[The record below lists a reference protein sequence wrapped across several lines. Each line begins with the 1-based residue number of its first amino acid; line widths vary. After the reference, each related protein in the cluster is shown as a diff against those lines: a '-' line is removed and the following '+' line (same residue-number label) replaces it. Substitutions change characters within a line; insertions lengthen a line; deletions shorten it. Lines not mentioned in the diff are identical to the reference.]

1 MINCQKSTRT
11 FLGGVLM
18 AMTVATVAEAQLGG
32 LIKRKATEAI
42 KGPEK
47 KDEKQAQKSDALPDG
62 VMEITAPVFEGVING
77 LKVEVALRRE
87 FRAELAK
94 LPTQEQ
100 YDQCLSKLVSSEEYQ
115 KIQLRIGNLPENA
128 PAAEKSA
135 TMQKMYT
142 DTEALQKKTCPVT
155 PHDWSEGRKQ
165 QRLTEIRAKAVHAAA
180 PVRNARGDSDQPAE
194 GPFLSSD
201 EWISQ
206 STSAPTEGEFNIH
219 LERLDKLCS
228 LRSEKALPKSGGFKA
243 PGSGDKFWLFTP
255 GELSVMDD
263 TNCKKFEDLYKELR

>member
-1 MINCQKSTRT
+1 MIRSVLYTGLFCLAASLAGSTT
-11 FLGGVLM
+11 
-18 AMTVATVAEAQLGG
+18 AEAQIGG

-47 KDEKQAQKSDALPDG
+47 KDEKQAEKSDALPDG

-94 LPTQEQ
+94 LPTQAQ
-100 YDQCLSKLVSSEEYQ
+100 YDQCLSRLVSSEEYQ
-115 KIQLRIGNLPENA
+115 QIQSRIGNLPENA
-128 PAAEKSA
+128 TDAQKAA

-142 DTEALQKKTCPVT
+142 DTEVLQKKMCPVT
-155 PHDWSEGRKQ
+155 PNDWTEGMKQ
-165 QRLTEIRAKAVHAAA
+165 KRLAEIRTKAVQAAA
-180 PVRNARGDSDQPAE
+180 PVKNARGDSDQTAE

-201 EWISQ
+201 GWISQ

-228 LRSEKALPKSGGFKA
+228 LRSEKALPTSGGFKA
-243 PGSGDKFWLFTP
+243 PGSGGKFWLFTP
-255 GELSVMDD
+255 GELGVMDD
-263 TNCKKFEDLYKELR
+263 KNCKTFEDLYKELR

>member
-1 MINCQKSTRT
+1 MIRSYT
-11 FLGGVLM
+11 FYIGFLAISL
-18 AMTVATVAEAQLGG
+18 ASAATNTAESQLGG

-47 KDEKQAQKSDALPDG
+47 TDEKQAQKSDALPDG

-77 LKVEVALRRE
+77 LKLEVALRRE

-100 YDQCLSKLVSSEEYQ
+100 YDQCLVKLVASEEYT
-115 KIQLRIGNLPENA
+115 KIQSRIGNLPDNA
-128 PAAEKSA
+128 TDAQKSA
-135 TMQKMYT
+135 TMEKMYT

-165 QRLTEIRAKAVHAAA
+165 QRLTEIRAKAVQAAA
-180 PVRNARGDSDQPAE
+180 PVRNARDDSDQPAE

-201 EWISQ
+201 EGISQ
-206 STSAPTEGEFNIH
+206 TSSAPTVGEFNIH
-219 LERLDKLCS
+219 LERLDKLCG
-228 LRSEKALPKSGGFKA
+228 LRSQKALPKSGGFKA
-243 PGSGDKFWLFTP
+243 PGVGDKFWIFTP

-263 TNCKKFEDLYKELR
+263 TNCKRFEDLYQDLR